1 MISKA
6 RAEVCQ
12 PAGVAL
18 DPKLDRQLVAEVLD
32 GLFSE
37 QDPVAGS
44 GRAPGRPST
53 LKSEDETLT
62 ERWVAMW
69 HMCRNTHL
77 RLSLDAQHF
86 VTMGGRRWTELK
98 GSLALAHW
106 ESISRANW
114 SVAVILSSRLWAARA
129 VPQQDLYMFSR
140 PLAIST
146 CRVVIL
152 LWLQQWCGSSHDSVR
167 MRRATAVCIF

>member
-69 HMCRNTHL
+69 HMCRNTHM
-77 RLSLDAQHF
+77 RLSLDAPHF

-129 VPQQDLYMFSR
+129 VPQQDL
-140 PLAIST
+140 
-146 CRVVIL
+146 
-152 LWLQQWCGSSHDSVR
+152 
-167 MRRATAVCIF
+167 